1 MQGCSK
7 LCDMIEYLMKEK
19 SIIFD
24 QSRGKIKAS
33 NRSFTISNIRI
44 PRSCVGLGMQKKA
57 NKSAIMPTIE
67 EGEKSREKE

>member
-1 MQGCSK
+1 
-7 LCDMIEYLMKEK
+7 MKEK
-19 SIIFD
+19 SIIYD

-33 NRSFTISNIRI
+33 NRSFTMSNIRM

-67 EGEKSREKE
+67 EKEKSREKEKANSLEEI